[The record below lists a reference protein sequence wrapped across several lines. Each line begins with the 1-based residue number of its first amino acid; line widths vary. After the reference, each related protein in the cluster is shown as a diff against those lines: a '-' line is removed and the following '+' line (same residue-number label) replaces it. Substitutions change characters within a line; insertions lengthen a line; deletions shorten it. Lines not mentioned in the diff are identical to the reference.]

1 MEDEK
6 NKKKRSKKKKNKQNK
21 AADEVAGGGGEAAS
35 ENQNPATNGK
45 DDHGQISKSKD
56 VGNEAKDSDVYLARN
71 GGNGKDSVSTDI
83 LVKLIFIFCEM
94 IMFLSSYH
102 LLLRLNLTNFT
113 LVV

>member
-35 ENQNPATNGK
+35 ENQNPATN
-45 DDHGQISKSKD
+45 DHGQISKSKD

-83 LVKLIFIFCEM
+83 LVNLIFIFCEM